1 MESGE
6 RGSCPGLI
14 GDTVYPSLFFGGLL
28 VGVINLV
35 GVFCRLLDSVF
46 DRGGVV
52 NLGESTIVLST
63 KGRGD
68 SEFILSCLLGG
79 TYGST

>member
-28 VGVINLV
+28 VGVINFV
-35 GVFCRLLDSVF
+35 GVFCRLSFD

-52 NLGESTIVLST
+52 TLGESTMVLST

-68 SEFILSCLLGG
+68 SELRSCFLGG